1 MLFHYFISKIRFGF
15 AKHTYSLIFTLKI
28 GWKHAWTAKLY
39 RFRGLFYALNCRKC
53 YCIEADSNMPSY
65 HVFFAI
71 FTSFVSFW
79 TYPSLTNR
87 HSPTPCPP
95 LHPLFIPN
103 KFVTFDDCYVKYY
116 YYNWSLFDAKKHSRL
131 TLHPRHH
138 STIESLLDHF
148 NRVLE
153 IYKIKIRAK
162 IVDGKVVLEY
172 YEGWEKWHYSNT
184 LFLSPNLAHI
194 LGFKNMMQTQKM
206 KNLKQSLIKHQHKLL
221 LMLQICSYFI
231 QEI

>member
-87 HSPTPCPP
+87 HSPTPCPHCTP
-95 LHPLFIPN
+95 AQPTLATWRQLNVELLHRVWVSATQQCLIWMREMGKWEN
-103 KFVTFDDCYVKYY
+103 EKSVKQ
-116 YYNWSLFDAKKHSRL
+116 LCR
-131 TLHPRHH
+131 
-138 STIESLLDHF
+138 IC
-148 NRVLE
+148 
-153 IYKIKIRAK
+153 
-162 IVDGKVVLEY
+162 
-172 YEGWEKWHYSNT
+172 
-184 LFLSPNLAHI
+184 
-194 LGFKNMMQTQKM
+194 
-206 KNLKQSLIKHQHKLL
+206 
-221 LMLQICSYFI
+221 LQW
-231 QEI
+231 

>member
-87 HSPTPCPP
+87 HSPTPCPHCTTAQP
-95 LHPLFIPN
+95 TLATWRQLNVELLHSFGGNCHLPPS
-103 KFVTFDDCYVKYY
+103 C
-116 YYNWSLFDAKKHSRL
+116 
-131 TLHPRHH
+131 
-138 STIESLLDHF
+138 
-148 NRVLE
+148 
-153 IYKIKIRAK
+153 
-162 IVDGKVVLEY
+162 
-172 YEGWEKWHYSNT
+172 
-184 LFLSPNLAHI
+184 
-194 LGFKNMMQTQKM
+194 LGFRNPTIFDLNMGILEKCENIVPQLSAKFAMIVLKND
-206 KNLKQSLIKHQHKLL
+206 NCPLVRLV
-221 LMLQICSYFI
+221 
-231 QEI
+231 